1 LKVKS
6 PKEEIGNCLRK
17 ILSDKYDIEL
27 EPMVEVSPKQEY
39 GDFSTNVSS
48 LLPEKGKY
56 SFKEFAKTLV
66 DELAGQKE
74 MFKKVVRVGGFI
86 NYFLNDN
93 YLFGKLKDVIKEG
106 EKFGSSNQG
115 KGKKVLVEF
124 VSTNP
129 TGPLNVVNARA
140 AAVGDTL
147 VNILNFT
154 GYQADAEFYI
164 NDAGRQ
170 VEMLGISAEKRFQE
184 LKGKSVEIPEDGYKG
199 KYIIETISKFLDDN
213 KVNNMNEK
221 ERISFFKDYVKDKMI
236 ENQRKSLHRFGVKFK
251 NWISEQAILE
261 KFPVQEVLK
270 RLKKEGDV
278 YKKDGAEWFSTIK
291 YGDDKDR
298 VLIKQDG
305 THTYIVSDAAYHKNK
320 FERGYQHLINLWGPD
335 HHGDIMRL
343 KAAVEAFGF
352 DPNDLEIIIVQQVA
366 LVSGGEKEKMSKREG
381 NFVTLDSLLDDVDRD
396 AVRFF
401 FLMRRVQAHLDFDVE
416 LARKLSLENPVY
428 YTQYCHARISNIL
441 EFADEKG
448 IKPPLECDFSL
459 LTKLEE
465 RELAKGVLLFPWV
478 VKNAVER
485 REIHKVPYYLLDLSK
500 NFHSYYQ
507 KYRVVCDDEKLT
519 MARLLLVRAVKKA
532 IGNGLSLIGVTAPEK
547 M

>member
-1 LKVKS
+1 MKS
-6 PKEEIGNCLRK
+6 PKEEIGNYLKK
-17 ILSDKYDIEL
+17 IVSDKYDIEV
-27 EPMVEVSPKQEY
+27 EPMVEVSPKPEY

-48 LLPEKGKY
+48 LLPEKGKH
-56 SFKEFAKTLV
+56 SFKGFAETLV
-66 DELAGQKE
+66 DELAVRKE

-86 NYFLNDN
+86 NCFLNDN
-93 YLFGKLKDVIKEG
+93 YLFGRLKDVIE
-106 EKFGSSNQG
+106 EDERFGSSNEG
-115 KGKKVLVEF
+115 EGKKILVEF

-140 AAVGDTL
+140 AAVGDAL
-147 VNILNFT
+147 VNMMNFI
-154 GYQADAEFYI
+154 GYRVDAEFYI
-164 NDAGRQ
+164 NDAGKQ
-170 VEMLGISAEKRFQE
+170 IEMLGISAEKRFEE
-184 LKGKSVEIPEDGYKG
+184 LKGKNIKIPDDGYKG
-199 KYIIETISKFLDDN
+199 KYIIETISKFVDDD
-213 KVNNMNEK
+213 KINNISEK
-221 ERISFFKDYVKDKMI
+221 ERINFFKEYVKDKMI
-236 ENQRKSLHRFGVKFK
+236 ENQRKSLDRFGVRFK
-251 NWISEQAILE
+251 NWISEKEILE
-261 KFPVQEVLK
+261 KFSVQEVLK
-270 RLKKEGDV
+270 RLKKKGDV
-278 YKKDGAEWFSTIK
+278 YKQDGAKWFSTTK

-352 DPNDLEIIIVQQVA
+352 NPDDLEIIIVQQVA
-366 LVSGGEKEKMSKREG
+366 LVSGGEKEKMSKRAG
-381 NFVTLDSLLDDVDRD
+381 KFVTLDSLLDDVDRD

-441 EFADEKG
+441 EFADEEG
-448 IKPPLECDFSL
+448 IKPSLECDLSL
-459 LTKLEE
+459 LTKPEE

-485 REIHKVPYYLLDLSK
+485 REVHKVPYYLLDLSK

-507 KYRVVCDDEKLT
+507 KYRVVCDDENLT
-519 MARLLLVRAVKKA
+519 LARLLLVRAVKKA
-532 IGNGLSLIGVTAPEK
+532 IANGLSLIGVTAPEK